1 MTECRLCAAP
11 AIDEDDAG
19 LARIIA
25 FPKPLYPNHRVVM
38 TRQHH
43 DHLGQVSPPE
53 WAAVGTLI
61 GRLSDRMREA
71 EGAERAYVLAIGD
84 ADDHVCHFHVIP
96 RTVED
101 PLLGPHVF
109 GPQGW
114 NASRGV

>member
-1 MTECRLCAAP
+1 MTDCRLCAAS
-11 AIDEDDAG
+11 ALDEDDAR
-19 LARIIA
+19 LARVIA
-25 FPKPLYPNHRVVM
+25 FPQPQFPDHRVVM

-43 DHLGQVSPPE
+43 AHLGQVRPEE

-61 GRLSDRMREA
+61 GRLSDSLRDG

-96 RTVED
+96 RTAED

-114 NASRGV
+114 NASRP